1 MWFVARST
9 MPADQEST
17 AVNVLQAV
25 VLGIVEGVTEFLPI
39 SSTGHLTIVEKLMGL
54 PLDDA
59 GVTAFTAIIQTGA
72 ILAVIVYFWRDI
84 ATLVSVWVRGFRD
97 RALRSSADYRL
108 AWSVI
113 VGSIPIGVVGFLAKD
128 YVSGPLRNLWVVAAA
143 LIVWSAVM
151 YIAERVATQRR
162 SEDQVTLRDALLI
175 GSLQC
180 VALVPGVSRSGATI
194 SGGLFCGLN
203 RVAATRLSF
212 FLSIPALVAAG
223 GYEAATSASDVANG
237 VGWLAT
243 GMATVVSFVVAYAS
257 IAWLLRF
264 VSGHPITYFVGYR
277 LLLAAVL
284 VFALSAGVFAAV

>member
-1 MWFVARST
+1 MHIV
-9 MPADQEST
+9 
-17 AVNVLQAV
+17 QAV

-59 GVTAFTAIIQTGA
+59 AVTAFTAIIQTGA
-72 ILAVIVYFWRDI
+72 ILAVIVYFRRDI
-84 ATLVSVWVRGFRD
+84 ATLATVWVRGTRD
-97 RALRSSADYRL
+97 KQARTDPEYRL
-108 AWSVI
+108 AWAVI

-128 YVSGPLRNLWVVAAA
+128 VVSGPLRNLWVVAAA
-143 LIVWSAVM
+143 LIAWSAVM
-151 YIAERVATQRR
+151 YVAERVATQRR
-162 SEDQVTLRDALLI
+162 SETQVTLRDALVI
-175 GSLQC
+175 GILQC
-180 VALVPGVSRSGATI
+180 VALIPGVSRSGATI
-194 SGGLFCGLN
+194 SGGLFVGLN

-223 GYEAATSASDVANG
+223 GYEAATSASDISKG

-243 GMATVVSFVVAYAS
+243 GVATAVSFAVAYAS

-277 LLLAAVL
+277 LLLAGVL
-284 VFALSAGVFAAV
+284 IIALSTGVLAAV

>member
-1 MWFVARST
+1 VPSRST
-9 MPADQEST
+9 TPADQEKP
-17 AVNVLQAV
+17 AVNILQAI

-54 PLDDA
+54 SLDDA

-84 ATLVSVWVRGFRD
+84 VTLVSVWCRGFRN
-97 RALRSSADYRL
+97 ATIRSGSDYRL
-108 AWSVI
+108 AWAVI
-113 VGSIPIGVVGFLAKD
+113 VGSVPIGIVGFLAKD
-128 YVSGPLRNLWVVAAA
+128 YVSGPLRNLWVVAGA
-143 LIVWSAVM
+143 LVAWSAVM
-151 YIAERVATQRR
+151 YVAERVATQRR
-162 SEDQVTLRDALLI
+162 SEEQVTLRDALII
-175 GSLQC
+175 GTLQC
-180 VALVPGVSRSGATI
+180 VALIPGVSRSGATI
-194 SGGLFCGLN
+194 SAGLFVGLN

-223 GYEAATSASDVANG
+223 GYEAATSAGDITSG

-243 GMATVVSFVVAYAS
+243 GVATLVSFVVAFAS

-277 LLLAAVL
+277 LLLAWLIIGALVTHAVTP
-284 VFALSAGVFAAV
+284 V

>member
-9 MPADQEST
+9 MPADQESI

-72 ILAVIVYFWRDI
+72 ILAVIVYFWGDI
-84 ATLVSVWVRGFRD
+84 ATLISVWVRGFRD
-97 RALRSSADYRL
+97 GAVRSSADYRL
-108 AWSVI
+108 AWAVI
-113 VGSIPIGVVGFLAKD
+113 VGSIPIGVVGFLAKG

-180 VALVPGVSRSGATI
+180 VALVPVSHGRVQLSAAACSADSIVLRRLGCRFSCPSPRWWRPVGMKRRRLQVTLPTV
-194 SGGLFCGLN
+194 SGGWQ
-203 RVAATRLSF
+203 R
-212 FLSIPALVAAG
+212 
-223 GYEAATSASDVANG
+223 
-237 VGWLAT
+237 
-243 GMATVVSFVVAYAS
+243 
-257 IAWLLRF
+257 AW
-264 VSGHPITYFVGYR
+264 PPW
-277 LLLAAVL
+277 
-284 VFALSAGVFAAV
+284 